1 MNLKQ
6 YQQLLRPETKIMAMV
21 KAFSYGTG
29 GFEIAR
35 LLEFH
40 KVDYLAVAYADEGV
54 SLRKAGIRLPI
65 VVMNTEE
72 NALAPLI
79 DWQLEPVIFSQRG
92 LEAMHNILKKEA
104 IGHFPVHLELETG
117 MNRLGFSP
125 AQIPELLKYLSGT
138 TIPCSVCF

>member
-1 MNLKQ
+1 
-6 YQQLLRPETKIMAMV
+6 MV

-54 SLRKAGIRLPI
+54 SLRRAGIRLPI

-72 NALAPLI
+72 NALQPL
-79 DWQLEPVIFSQRG
+79 V
-92 LEAMHNILKKEA
+92 
-104 IGHFPVHLELETG
+104 
-117 MNRLGFSP
+117 
-125 AQIPELLKYLSGT
+125 
-138 TIPCSVCF
+138 